1 MDKEYAKK
9 QYRTV
14 ALTVF
19 IIAVLSLVLRIVS
32 YYVNLATMDWE
43 MDDAWYSI
51 VLEMMFTVPMQIG
64 VLLVL
69 PFLVY
74 KLRLKKTFREVIQF
88 SGVRKSN
95 LSICLLMI
103 PLAICCYIV
112 SMYISSVW
120 QIFLMIFG
128 YTPPGGEAAMP
139 EVFNI
144 GHFLL
149 MVFLTAVLP
158 GVCEEFANRG
168 GFLTVLRSSH
178 SKAYTV
184 VIVGVAFGL
193 FHQNIVQLVYTA
205 VLGALMAYLTLT
217 TGSVLP
223 AVILHFSNNLISV
236 ILQNATTYGWAIG
249 NAYANF
255 METMLISTFASYAA
269 IAMLA
274 AFLLVLL
281 VRKLAARSNKGNM
294 YAELSEAT
302 AVSGFRL

>member
-1 MDKEYAKK
+1 MDKENAKK

-32 YYVNLATMDWE
+32 YYINLATMNWD

-51 VLEMMFTVPMQIG
+51 ILEAMFTVPMQIG

-69 PFLVY
+69 PFLMY
-74 KLRLKKTFREVIQF
+74 KLTLKKSFSGVMKF

-95 LSICLLMI
+95 LTICLLMI
-103 PLAICCYIV
+103 PLALCCYLV
-112 SMYISSVW
+112 SMHISTIW

-128 YTPPGGEAAMP
+128 YTPPAGDAALP

-168 GFLTVLRSSH
+168 GLLTVIRSSH

-184 VIVGVAFGL
+184 IIVGIAFGL
-193 FHQNIVQLVYTA
+193 FHQNIAQLVYTA
-205 VLGALMAYLTLT
+205 VLGSLMAYLTLT

-223 AVILHFSNNLISV
+223 AIILHFSNNFIAV
-236 ILQNATTYGWAIG
+236 ILQTQPLTVG
-249 NAYANF
+249 
-255 METMLISTFASYAA
+255 
-269 IAMLA
+269 
-274 AFLLVLL
+274 
-281 VRKLAARSNKGNM
+281 
-294 YAELSEAT
+294 
-302 AVSGFRL
+302 